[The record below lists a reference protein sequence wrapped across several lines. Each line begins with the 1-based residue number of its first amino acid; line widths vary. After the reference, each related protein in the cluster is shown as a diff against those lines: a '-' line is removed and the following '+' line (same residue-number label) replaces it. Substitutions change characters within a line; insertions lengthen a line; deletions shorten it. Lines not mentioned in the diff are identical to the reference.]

1 MKLTVNVD
9 GGARGNPGPAA
20 IGVVVRDESGE
31 RLTTHSETIGEA
43 TNNIA
48 EYRAL
53 LAGIEQAGR
62 LGADRIEIL
71 YDGQT
76 QPVLTLEEVQGAV
89 LVRLDG
95 DIALRLAG
103 KTLAQVDAAD
113 FVFTRLAA

>member
-31 RLTTHSETIGEA
+31 ILTTVAETIGEA

-53 LAGIEQAGR
+53 LAGIEQAGL
-62 LGADRIEIL
+62 LGADRIEIRG
-71 YDGQT
+71 DS
-76 QPVLTLEEVQGAV
+76 E
-89 LVRLDG
+89 LVVRQVKGEYKVKNPGIKPLHARVHE
-95 DIALRLAG
+95 ALG
-103 KTLAQVDAAD
+103 NFDEWKIEHVDRKS
-113 FVFTRLAA
+113 VV